1 MERTREAYIWRCSM
15 PTARSILKRLYEAV
29 PFKQPVFQMVR
40 RVVSLP
46 EPVYRHLHFKGI
58 IDVPIS
64 PTAGFRIRHHGYMIE
79 NELFWNGFNGW
90 EKISMELWTR
100 LSRNAQVIVD
110 IGANTGVYAL
120 AAAAMQPDA
129 LVIAVEPVRRI
140 YDKLADNASLN
151 GGRIKTVHAAASSR
165 SGVAVLY
172 DLPEREHV
180 LSVSLDPEW
189 NKESAGLKPVE
200 VPAITVADLLVQHG
214 ATRVDL
220 LKIDVETYEAEVL
233 RGFLEILHR
242 DRPSMLIEI
251 LNEKVAAEVGSI
263 LNGLDYD
270 YYNIDDITWPPKK
283 THALSRS
290 GHFNF
295 LVCRPEVAKS
305 IGL

>member
-1 MERTREAYIWRCSM
+1 M

-29 PFKQPVFQMVR
+29 PFKQPVFQLVR

-58 IDVPIS
+58 IEVPIS
-64 PTAGFRIRHHGYMIE
+64 PTASFRILHHNHMIE
-79 NELFWNGFNGW
+79 NELFWNGFDGW
-90 EKISMELWTR
+90 EKVSMELWTR
-100 LSRNAQVIVD
+100 LSRNARVIVD

-120 AAAAMQPDA
+120 AASAVQPNA

-140 YDKLADNASLN
+140 YEKLAYNASLN
-151 GGRIKTVHAAASSR
+151 QGRIKTVHAAASSR

-172 DLPEREHV
+172 DLPDREHV

-189 NKESAGLKPVE
+189 NKENAGLVPVE
-200 VPAITVADLLVQHG
+200 VPAITVADLLAQHG
-214 ATRVDL
+214 APQVDL

-233 RGFLEILHR
+233 RGFLEILRR

-251 LNEKVAAEVGSI
+251 LNDKVAAEVSGM
-263 LNGLDYD
+263 LDGLGYA
-270 YYNIDDITWPPKK
+270 YYNIDDVSWPPKK
-283 THALSRS
+283 TDVLSKS
-290 GHFNF
+290 DHFNF

>member
-263 LNGLDYD
+263 L
-270 YYNIDDITWPPKK
+270 
-283 THALSRS
+283 
-290 GHFNF
+290 
-295 LVCRPEVAKS
+295 
-305 IGL
+305 